1 MDEVFLI
8 ASERCPWCKGGDPAR
23 LFAKAVSDLHAPI
36 VGKRRLEMLNWGD
49 RLLDAG
55 VVGYGERESAKNGTH
70 RAIDLV
76 PKDLIVCDWHYEK
89 MAEHQSIPLLLER
102 DFRVW
107 PSGWNKLEHTEAL
120 IAATQKNRG
129 ERMLGHL
136 CTTWGAVKFPQLA
149 EWPPSASAMK
159 RWAESGRRAGGRKP
173 RGPPG
178 CAGRKPPTRRG
189 TVAAAAESARF
200 AGLAFYC
207 WLFGCPCVKRRRSLS
222 VAAAAR

>member
-8 ASERCPWCKGGDPAR
+8 ASERCPCCKGGDPAR

-36 VGKRRLEMLNWGD
+36 VGKRRLKMLIWGD

-55 VVGYGERESAKNGTH
+55 VVGYGEWESAKNGTH

-76 PKDLIVCDWHYEK
+76 PKDLIVCDWHYER

-107 PSGWNKLEHTEAL
+107 PSGWNKLERTEAL
-120 IAATQKNRG
+120 TAAARKNRG

-149 EWPPSASAMK
+149 EWPPSVSAMK
-159 RWAESGRRAGGRKP
+159 RWAK
-173 RGPPG
+173 
-178 CAGRKPPTRRG
+178 
-189 TVAAAAESARF
+189 
-200 AGLAFYC
+200 
-207 WLFGCPCVKRRRSLS
+207 
-222 VAAAAR
+222 